1 MYVGSVRAC
10 NSSHF
15 DYAPAAGLHKID
27 ALTDALCGV
36 WESIMSYR
44 RWRQQAFLLSWVGL
58 CICGAARSE
67 QPLAKP
73 TPEQQISDALRDMH
87 NKAAD
92 LFNVNKDYA
101 GAYRMFQGGLYVARP
116 LLQSR
121 PDVQQLLDQGLQ
133 EAERTASMPERAMR
147 LHRTIE
153 EMRSKLRPTAEQK
166 PADSKPPAAP
176 APAPPLNPTAPLTNP
191 FPPPSNPPATQ
202 ALWKRL
208 GNEEGVKKIVDKFTT
223 LVILDPKIDFTRGD
237 RFKFDAKGE
246 EALKTKL
253 VAYISSISDGTIP
266 YTGRSMAEAHK
277 GMAITAEQFDA
288 LVGSLRLAMRQ
299 NNVFE
304 SDIDE
309 LMKKIEAT
317 RADIVGK

>member
-1 MYVGSVRAC
+1 
-10 NSSHF
+10 
-15 DYAPAAGLHKID
+15 
-27 ALTDALCGV
+27 
-36 WESIMSYR
+36 MSQR

-58 CICGAARSE
+58 CICGAARCE
-67 QPLAKP
+67 QPVAKS
-73 TPEQQISDALRDMH
+73 TPEQQLSDALRDMH

-116 LLQSR
+116 MLQSR

-147 LHRTIE
+147 LHRAIE
-153 EMRSKLRPTAEQK
+153 DMRAKLRPAAEQK
-166 PADSKPPAAP
+166 PADPKSPAAP
-176 APAPPLNPTAPLTNP
+176 APAPPLNSTPNPNTPAAPPNNP
-191 FPPPSNPPATQ
+191 FPPPPNLPTTQ
-202 ALWKRL
+202 SLWKRL
-208 GNEEGVKKIVDKFTT
+208 GSEDGVKKIVDKFTT

-237 RFKFDAKGE
+237 KFKFDAKGE
-246 EALKTKL
+246 EALKAKL

-266 YTGRSMAEAHK
+266 YTGKSMAEAHK

-299 NNVFE
+299 NSVFE

-317 RADIVGK
+317 RGDIVGK